1 MRVDTQTDRRFRRA
15 RRPARRTRGAAR
27 WWLRMTRCVCLTGAV
42 VIGAYQAETLLLRA
56 PFLAVDDI
64 VVRGNDQ
71 LLESEVL
78 ALVSGLFGE
87 NLLAVDLEAH
97 RQRLVASPWLRNGT
111 LRRILPSTVE
121 VLVTERLPVAV
132 ARFADRLYL
141 IDERGTVIDRHGPRF
156 AEFDLPIIDGL
167 ATPDTQ
173 AAVVDPGRMALAAQ
187 VLEQLGP
194 HPEVLDVISQID
206 VSDPYDA
213 VVLLNDDPVLL
224 HLGGDQFLE
233 RLRFYA
239 ELAPA
244 LRARVADI
252 DYVDLRFG
260 PRVYVGPVG
269 HVAPARAGPRNQ
281 FVRAPA
287 GVR

>member
-78 ALVSGLFGE
+78 ALVSELFGE

-97 RQRLVASPWLRNGT
+97 RQRLVASPWLRDGT

-132 ARFADRLYL
+132 ARFAEPEIEY
-141 IDERGTVIDRHGPRF
+141 
-156 AEFDLPIIDGL
+156 
-167 ATPDTQ
+167 
-173 AAVVDPGRMALAAQ
+173 AADDVVAFPFTL
-187 VLEQLGP
+187 
-194 HPEVLDVISQID
+194 
-206 VSDPYDA
+206 
-213 VVLLNDDPVLL
+213 
-224 HLGGDQFLE
+224 
-233 RLRFYA
+233 
-239 ELAPA
+239 
-244 LRARVADI
+244 
-252 DYVDLRFG
+252 
-260 PRVYVGPVG
+260 
-269 HVAPARAGPRNQ
+269 
-281 FVRAPA
+281 
-287 GVR
+287 

>member
-1 MRVDTQTDRRFRRA
+1 MTVHTKTDSRFRRA
-15 RRPARRTRGAAR
+15 RRPARRTRGASR
-27 WWLRMTRCVCLTGAV
+27 RWLRMTQRACLTGAV
-42 VIGAYQAETLLLRA
+42 VVGAHQAATLLLTA

-64 VVRGNDQ
+64 VVRGNEH
-71 LLESEVL
+71 LLDSEVL

-87 NLLAVDLEAH
+87 NLLAVDLRDY
-97 RQRLVASPWLRNGT
+97 RQRLVASPWLRDGT

-121 VLVTERLPVAV
+121 VLVRERRPVAV
-132 ARFADRLYL
+132 ARFTDRLYL
-141 IDERGTVIDRHGPRF
+141 IDAGGSVIDRHGPRF

-167 ATPDTQ
+167 ATADTR
-173 AAVVDPGRMALAAQ
+173 APVVDAGHMALAAR

-194 HPEVLDVISQID
+194 HPEVLDSISQID

-224 HLGGDQFLE
+224 HVGGDRFLE

-239 ELAPA
+239 GLAPA

-269 HVAPARAGPRNQ
+269 LVAPARAWPSSQ
-281 FVRAPA
+281 LVRAPA
-287 GVR
+287 VAR

>member
-1 MRVDTQTDRRFRRA
+1 
-15 RRPARRTRGAAR
+15 
-27 WWLRMTRCVCLTGAV
+27 
-42 VIGAYQAETLLLRA
+42 
-56 PFLAVDDI
+56 
-64 VVRGNDQ
+64 
-71 LLESEVL
+71 
-78 ALVSGLFGE
+78 
-87 NLLAVDLEAH
+87 
-97 RQRLVASPWLRNGT
+97 
-111 LRRILPSTVE
+111 
-121 VLVTERLPVAV
+121 
-132 ARFADRLYL
+132 
-141 IDERGTVIDRHGPRF
+141 
-156 AEFDLPIIDGL
+156 
-167 ATPDTQ
+167 
-173 AAVVDPGRMALAAQ
+173 
-187 VLEQLGP
+187 
-194 HPEVLDVISQID
+194 ISQID

-260 PRVYVGPVG
+260 PRVYVAPVG

-287 GVR
+287 GLR